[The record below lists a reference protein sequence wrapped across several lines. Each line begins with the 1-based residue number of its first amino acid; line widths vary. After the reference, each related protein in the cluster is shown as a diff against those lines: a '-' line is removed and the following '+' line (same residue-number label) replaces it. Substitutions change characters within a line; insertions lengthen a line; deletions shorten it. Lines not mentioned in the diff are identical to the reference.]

1 VLPPTGRVSPFRL
14 QGKTAKMGELTDAS
28 LGNAPYTYHNIS
40 VKQSTH
46 HKKELSLSVGNGV
59 VSA

>member
-1 VLPPTGRVSPFRL
+1 
-14 QGKTAKMGELTDAS
+14 MGELTDAS